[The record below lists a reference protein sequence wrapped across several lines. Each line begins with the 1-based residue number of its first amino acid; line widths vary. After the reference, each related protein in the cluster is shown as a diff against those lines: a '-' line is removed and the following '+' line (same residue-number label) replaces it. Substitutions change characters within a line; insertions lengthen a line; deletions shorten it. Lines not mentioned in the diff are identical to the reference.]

1 MAKGSAKKSEKE
13 IASLAPMA
21 SKEQKGGTKEQ
32 WTKKV
37 AYRFLILDSKCAAIV
52 KNCSGKLKTQTGA

>member
-13 IASLAPMA
+13 KASLAPMA

-37 AYRFLILDSKCAAIV
+37 AYRFLIP
-52 KNCSGKLKTQTGA
+52 G